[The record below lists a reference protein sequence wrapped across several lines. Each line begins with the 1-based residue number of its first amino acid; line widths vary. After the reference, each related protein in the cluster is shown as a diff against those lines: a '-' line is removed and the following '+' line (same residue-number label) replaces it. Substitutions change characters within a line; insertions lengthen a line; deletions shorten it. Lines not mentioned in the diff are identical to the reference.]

1 MRENK
6 ITLAYVRGWD
16 HFDMDRY
23 NNYLKA
29 LNHVENTLSRLHWR
43 SLEDIR
49 KERESR
55 LRMGGQED
63 GQPMGE
69 TNY

>member
-1 MRENK
+1 MREPK
-6 ITLAYVRGWD
+6 ITLAYFNGWD

-23 NNYLKA
+23 INYLKA

-49 KERESR
+49 KDNSSR
-55 LRMGGQED
+55 DRMGSSQDE
-63 GQPMGE
+63 QPLGE
-69 TNY
+69 TNH